1 MRVPLRN
8 MLVSALLVWALSSL
22 VLCLDPFLSQT
33 LREQILNDE
42 IAFTK
47 KPNLIYG
54 LEKSIPSHITPSR
67 TTEHFPKEKRSSNP
81 TPNSSDAANNPRTNK
96 KTHNAANSISMPY
109 LENRS
114 LNELSLLDI
123 LIAADVEGGLHA
135 VDRRNGHIIWSIS
148 PEKFQPLIE
157 IQEPSRLE
165 TYETL
170 IIEPCGD
177 GNIYYFNAHQGL
189 QKLPLSIRQLVST
202 SPLHLKTNIVV
213 NDSGKMVEDEKVYTG
228 SMRTIMYTINVLN
241 GEIISA
247 FGPGSRNGYFGS
259 QSIDC
264 SPEEKIKLQECENMI
279 VIGKT
284 IFELG
289 IHSYDGAS
297 YNVTYSTWQQNVLD
311 VPLALQNTFSKDG
324 MCIAPF
330 RDKSLLA
337 SDSDF
342 RIARWVSPTFPGIIV
357 GLFDVFND
365 LRSNENILVPHPFN
379 PVDFESVSSN
389 KVYLD
394 QTSNL
399 SWFALSSQNF
409 PSLVESAPKSRY
421 ASSDRWRVS
430 SIFEDE
436 TLFKNAIMG
445 VHQIFGNEYDYL
457 YENYGKPNTLDTTP
471 KHPPLMI
478 DSSVDATDLHQNR
491 DINSLNEYMSTE
503 DLEAYR
509 EKVHEQISRE
519 LRRKSQNSL
528 LLKVGSLAY
537 RIIET
542 GVFLLMFLTF
552 CAILQ
557 RFQILPPLYV
567 VLSRIGFTP
576 EREVPI
582 VEEKILNGSVEP
594 GNTANSLDLKS
605 GKQVLF
611 KGALNDGGLKS
622 ENDNDD
628 GDDDDDDEKSLDL
641 TLEKKKRK
649 RGSRGGKKARK
660 SRIAN
665 IPNFEQSLKNLVVSE
680 KILGYGSSGTVVFQ
694 GSFQGRPV
702 AVKRMLIDFCDI
714 ALMEIKLLTESDDHP
729 NVIRYYCSETTDR
742 FLYIALELCNLNLQ
756 DLVESKN
763 VSDENL
769 KLRKEYNPIS
779 LLRQIAAGVAH
790 LHSLKII
797 HRDLKPQNILVSASN
812 RFTADQQ
819 TGVENLR
826 ILISD
831 FGLCKKL
838 DSGQSSFRTNLN
850 NPSGTSGWRAPELLD
865 ESNNSQY
872 QIETEHSSSRHTV
885 ISSDS
890 FYDPFT
896 KRRLTRSIDIF
907 SMGCVFYYILSKG
920 KHPFGDKY
928 SRESNIIRGIF
939 SLDEMKCLHDR
950 SLVAEATDLISQM
963 INHDLLKRPTAMKV
977 LRHPL
982 FWPKSKKL
990 EFLLKVSDRLEVENK
1005 DPASDL
1011 LLKFDAASNFVIPN
1025 GDWTVKFDKTF
1036 MDNLEKYRKYQSSKL
1051 MDLLR
1056 ALRNKYHHFMD
1067 LPEDIA
1073 ELMGPVPDGFYDY
1086 FTKRFPNL
1094 LIGIYM
1100 IVKENLGDD
1109 QILREFLYS

>member
-1 MRVPLRN
+1 MRVPMRN
-8 MLVSALLVWALSSL
+8 MLVVALLVWVLTSL
-22 VLCLDPFLSQT
+22 VSCSDPLLSQA
-33 LREQILNDE
+33 LRRQIPNNE
-42 IAFTK
+42 MTSTK
-47 KPNLIYG
+47 KLNSNSSSD
-54 LEKSIPSHITPSR
+54 KSIPLHFPPAR
-67 TTEHFPKEKRSSNP
+67 TTEHLPKEKHSLNP
-81 TPNSSDAANNPRTNK
+81 TPNLLHTRRADKRAHK
-96 KTHNAANSISMPY
+96 AANSISVPY
-109 LENRS
+109 MESRS
-114 LNELSLLDI
+114 LEDLSLSDI

-135 VDRRNGHIIWSIS
+135 VDRRNGHIIWSIN
-148 PEKFQPLIE
+148 PDKFQPLIE

-213 NDSGKMVEDEKVYTG
+213 NDSGKIVEDEKVYTG
-228 SMRTIMYTINVLN
+228 SMRTIMYTIDALN

-247 FGPGSRNGYFGS
+247 FGPGSKNGYFGS

-264 SPEEKIKLQECENMI
+264 SPNEKIKLQECENMI

-365 LRSNENILVPHPFN
+365 LRTNENILVPHPFN
-379 PVDFESVSSN
+379 PADHESVLSN

-394 QTSNL
+394 QTSKL

-445 VHQIFGNEYDYL
+445 VHQIYGSEYDQL
-457 YENYGKPNTLDTTP
+457 YETYGKPKALDTTQ
-471 KHPPLMI
+471 KHSPLMI
-478 DSSVDATDLHQNR
+478 DSPIDATKLPQNR
-491 DINSLNEYMSTE
+491 DIDSLNEYMSSE
-503 DLEAYR
+503 DFEAYR
-509 EKVHEQISRE
+509 EKVHKQISRE
-519 LRRKSQNSL
+519 LRNKSKNSL
-528 LLKVGSLAY
+528 ILRVGSLVY

-542 GVFLLMFLTF
+542 GVFLLLFLMF

-557 RFQILPPLYV
+557 RLKILPPLYV
-567 VLSRIGFTP
+567 LLSKIGFMP
-576 EREVPI
+576 EKEIPAI
-582 VEEKILNGSVEP
+582 ELNSEDSATTGSITKP
-594 GNTANSLDLKS
+594 FNTKPE
-605 GKQVLF
+605 KQVVF
-611 KGALNDGGLKS
+611 ESALKNANPKS
-622 ENDNDD
+622 QNDNDD
-628 GDDDDDDEKSLDL
+628 GDDDDDEKSQDL

-649 RGSRGGKKARK
+649 RGSRGGKKSRK
-660 SRIAN
+660 LRNAN

-742 FLYIALELCNLNLQ
+742 FLYIALELCNLNIQ
-756 DLVESKN
+756 DLIESKN
-763 VSDENL
+763 ASDENL
-769 KLRKEYNPIS
+769 KLQNEYNPIS

-797 HRDLKPQNILVSASN
+797 HRDLKPQNILVSTSN
-812 RFTADQQ
+812 RLTTDQQ
-819 TGVENLR
+819 TGVDNLR

-865 ESNNSQY
+865 ESNSFQSQV
-872 QIETEHSSSRHTV
+872 ETEHSSSRHTV
-885 ISSDS
+885 LSSDS

-928 SRESNIIRGIF
+928 TRESNIIRGIF
-939 SLDEMKCLHDR
+939 SLDEMKCLRDR
-950 SLVAEATDLISQM
+950 SLAAEATDLISQM
-963 INHDLLKRPTAMKV
+963 IDHDPLKRPTAMRV

-990 EFLLKVSDRLEVENK
+990 EFLLKVSDRFEVENK

-1011 LLKFDAASNFVIPN
+1011 LLKLDDISGFVIPN
-1025 GDWTVKFDKTF
+1025 GNWTVKFDKTF
-1036 MDNLEKYRKYQSSKL
+1036 MDNLGKYRKYHSSKL

-1056 ALRNKYHHFMD
+1056 ALRDKYHHFMD

-1073 ELMGPVPDGFYDY
+1073 EIMGPVPDGFYDY
-1086 FTKRFPNL
+1086 FIKRFPNL
-1094 LIGIYM
+1094 LIGIYK
-1100 IVKENLGDD
+1100 IVKENLSDD
-1109 QILREFLYS
+1109 QILHGFLYS

>member
-1 MRVPLRN
+1 MHVPVRS
-8 MLVSALLVWALSSL
+8 MLVVTLLVCALSSL
-22 VLCLDPFLSQT
+22 VLCLDLFSSQT
-33 LREQILNDE
+33 LRQQMLGGEVSSIGGLDLNYSLD
-42 IAFTK
+42 K
-47 KPNLIYG
+47 G
-54 LEKSIPSHITPSR
+54 IPSHIPASR
-67 TTEHFPKEKRSSNP
+67 TTEHLPNNKIGSNP
-81 TPNSSDAANNPRTNK
+81 TPNLLHSADNRRINK
-96 KTHNAANSISMPY
+96 KIHKASNSISVPY

-114 LNELSLLDI
+114 LKELSLSDI

-135 VDRRNGHIIWSIS
+135 VDRRNGRIIWSID
-148 PEKFQPLIE
+148 PKNFQPLVE

-170 IIEPCGD
+170 IIEPYGD

-202 SPLHLKTNIVV
+202 SPIHLKTNIVV
-213 NDSGKMVEDEKVYTG
+213 NDSGEIVEDEKVYTG
-228 SMRTIMYTINVLN
+228 SMRTIMYNINVLN

-247 FGPGSRNGYFGS
+247 FGPGSKNGYFGS
-259 QSIDC
+259 QSINC
-264 SPEEKIKLQECENMI
+264 SPEEKIKLQECENVI

-357 GLFDVFND
+357 SLFDVFSD
-365 LRSNENILVPHPFN
+365 FRSSENILVPHPFN
-379 PVDFESVSSN
+379 PVDHESILSN

-399 SWFALSSQNF
+399 SWFALSSHNF

-436 TLFKNAIMG
+436 VLFKNAIMG
-445 VHQIFGNEYDYL
+445 VHQIHGNEYDHL
-457 YENYGKPNTLDTTP
+457 YENYGKPNTLNS
-471 KHPPLMI
+471 KHPPLML
-478 DSSVDATDLHQNR
+478 DSPDGATDLPQNK
-491 DINSLNEYMSTE
+491 DVDSLKEYISPE
-503 DLEAYR
+503 DLDAYR

-519 LRRKSQNSL
+519 LRKKNQNSL
-528 LLKVGSLAY
+528 LLKAGSLVY

-542 GVFLLMFLTF
+542 GIFLLLFLIF

-557 RFQILPPLYV
+557 RFKIFPPLYV
-567 VLSRIGFTP
+567 LLSKIGFMPEKETP
-576 EREVPI
+576 VAESKSPKSPTTSGTVTKSFDSNTGKQVIFEG
-582 VEEKILNGSVEP
+582 ILNGESV
-594 GNTANSLDLKS
+594 KS
-605 GKQVLF
+605 
-611 KGALNDGGLKS
+611 
-622 ENDNDD
+622 DNNNN
-628 GDDDDDDEKSLDL
+628 GCDDDSNEKLLDSN
-641 TLEKKKRK
+641 LEKKKRK
-649 RGSRGGKKARK
+649 RGSRGGKKGRK
-660 SRIAN
+660 SRTAN
-665 IPNFEQSLKNLVVSE
+665 IPNFEQSLQNLVVSE

-756 DLVESKN
+756 DLIESRN

-769 KLRKEYNPIS
+769 KIQKEYNPIS

-797 HRDLKPQNILVSASN
+797 HRDLKPQNILVSTSN

-819 TGVENLR
+819 AGIENLR

-865 ESNNSQY
+865 ESNNLQP
-872 QIETEHSSSRHTV
+872 QGETEHSSSRHTM

-907 SMGCVFYYILSKG
+907 SMGCVFFYILSKG
-920 KHPFGDKY
+920 KHPFGDRY
-928 SRESNIIRGIF
+928 SRESNIIRGVF
-939 SLDEMKCLHDR
+939 NLDEIKCLPDR
-950 SLVAEATDLISQM
+950 SLIAEATDLVSQM
-963 INHDLLKRPTAMKV
+963 IDHDPLRRPTAMKV

-1005 DPASDL
+1005 DPPSDL
-1011 LLKFDAASNFVIPN
+1011 LLKLDAASEIVIPN
-1025 GDWTVKFDKTF
+1025 GDWTTKFDRTF
-1036 MDNLEKYRKYQSSKL
+1036 MDNLEKYRKYHSSKL

-1086 FTKRFPNL
+1086 FIKRFPNL
-1094 LIGIYM
+1094 LIAIYT
-1100 IVKENLGDD
+1100 IVKENLSDD
-1109 QILREFLYS
+1109 QILGEFLYS

>member
-1 MRVPLRN
+1 MRLLRRN
-8 MLVSALLVWALSSL
+8 MLVLTLLVCVFSSIISCSIPLSSRT
-22 VLCLDPFLSQT
+22 S
-33 LREQILNDE
+33 RRQIVEDE
-42 IAFTK
+42 VASTK
-47 KPNLIYG
+47 KLNFNYG
-54 LEKSIPSHITPSR
+54 VDKNINSPIPAPR
-67 TTEHFPKEKRSSNP
+67 TTEGLPNMKLSSYP
-81 TPNSSDAANNPRTNK
+81 TPNLLNTADNRRANK
-96 KTHNAANSISMPY
+96 KGRRAANSISVPY

-114 LNELSLLDI
+114 LNELSLSDI

-135 VDRRNGHIIWSIS
+135 VDRRNGHIIWSIE
-148 PEKFQPLIE
+148 PENFQPLIE

-170 IIEPCGD
+170 IIEPFGD

-213 NDSGKMVEDEKVYTG
+213 NDSGRIVEDEKVYTG
-228 SMRTIMYTINVLN
+228 SMRTIMYTINMLN

-247 FGPGSRNGYFGS
+247 FGPGSKNGYFGS
-259 QSIDC
+259 QSVDC

-337 SDSDF
+337 SDLDF

-365 LRSNENILVPHPFN
+365 LRTNENILVPHPFN
-379 PVDFESVSSN
+379 PGDHESISSN

-409 PSLVESAPKSRY
+409 PSLVESAPVSRY

-445 VHQIFGNEYDYL
+445 VHQIYNNEYDHL
-457 YENYGKPNTLDTTP
+457 YENYEKTNSLDTTH
-471 KHPPLMI
+471 KYPPLMI
-478 DSSVDATDLHQNR
+478 DSSVDTTDLHQNNEM
-491 DINSLNEYMSTE
+491 NSLKEYMSPE

-509 EKVHEQISRE
+509 KKIHEQISRE
-519 LRRKSQNSL
+519 LDEKNQNSL
-528 LLKVGSLAY
+528 LLKFGSLVY

-542 GVFLLMFLTF
+542 GVFLLLFLIF

-557 RFQILPPLYV
+557 RFKILPPLYV
-567 VLSRIGFTP
+567 LLSKIGFMP
-576 EREVPI
+576 EKEIPI
-582 VEEKILNGSVEP
+582 VESKSLNCPSSSENVTKP
-594 GNTANSLDLKS
+594 FDMKS
-605 GKQVLF
+605 GKQVVF
-611 KGALNDGGLKS
+611 EGDVNDGSLKS
-622 ENDNDD
+622 EKDNDD
-628 GDDDDDDEKSLDL
+628 ADEDDEKSLDL
-641 TLEKKKRK
+641 TTEKKKRK
-649 RGSRGGKKARK
+649 RGSRGGKKGRK

-769 KLRKEYNPIS
+769 KLQKEYNPIS
-779 LLRQIAAGVAH
+779 LLRQIASGVAY

-797 HRDLKPQNILVSASN
+797 HRDLKPQNILVSTSS

-819 TGVENLR
+819 TGAENLR

-850 NPSGTSGWRAPELLD
+850 NPSGTSGWRAPELLE
-865 ESNNSQY
+865 ESNNLQC
-872 QIETEHSSSRHTV
+872 QVETEHSSSRHTV
-885 ISSDS
+885 VSSDS

-950 SLVAEATDLISQM
+950 SLIAEATDLISQM
-963 INHDLLKRPTAMKV
+963 IDHDPLKRPTAMKV

-990 EFLLKVSDRLEVENK
+990 EFLLKVSDRLEIENK
-1005 DPASDL
+1005 DPPSAL
-1011 LLKFDAASNFVIPN
+1011 LMKFDAGSDFVIPS

-1036 MDNLEKYRKYQSSKL
+1036 MDNLERYRKYHSSKL

-1094 LIGIYM
+1094 LIGVYM
-1100 IVKENLGDD
+1100 IVKENLSDD